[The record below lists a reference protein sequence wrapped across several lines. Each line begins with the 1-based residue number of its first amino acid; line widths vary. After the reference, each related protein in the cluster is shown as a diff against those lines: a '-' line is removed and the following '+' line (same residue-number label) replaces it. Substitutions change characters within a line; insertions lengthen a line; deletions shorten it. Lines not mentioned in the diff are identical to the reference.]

1 MTFFGFGLSAE
12 QPSVGIILSEAA
24 KHISLGNW
32 WLVIFP
38 GLYLILVVN
47 AFDTIGESLKKLFY
61 PQTDHF

>member
-1 MTFFGFGLSAE
+1 M
-12 QPSVGIILSEAA
+12 
-24 KHISLGNW
+24 
-32 WLVIFP
+32 VIFP